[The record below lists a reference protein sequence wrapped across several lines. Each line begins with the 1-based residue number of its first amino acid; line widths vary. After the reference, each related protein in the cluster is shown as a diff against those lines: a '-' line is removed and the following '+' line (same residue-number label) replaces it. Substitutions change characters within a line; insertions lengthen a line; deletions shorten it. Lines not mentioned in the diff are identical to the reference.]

1 MDNEKLETVI
11 NELVQTVERLNTFI
25 PALINLRETKL
36 RLSPD
41 VVNVDRLLLDRLTIN
56 AFCFAR
62 MAAEFSEATGIPPH
76 QFDVSALRFW
86 GSILER
92 RANTESEEKA

>member
-1 MDNEKLETVI
+1 
-11 NELVQTVERLNTFI
+11 
-25 PALINLRETKL
+25 
-36 RLSPD
+36 
-41 VVNVDRLLLDRLTIN
+41 
-56 AFCFAR
+56 